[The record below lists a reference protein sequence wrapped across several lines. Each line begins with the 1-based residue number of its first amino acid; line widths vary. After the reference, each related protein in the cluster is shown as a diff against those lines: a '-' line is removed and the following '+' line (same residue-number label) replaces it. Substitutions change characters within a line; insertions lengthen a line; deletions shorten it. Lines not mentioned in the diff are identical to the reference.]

1 MRQKKVVYIA
11 GPITGVDRY
20 WEAFEQAEED
30 LLGRGYTPLSPAHL
44 PTGLTNAQY
53 TRIDFA
59 MIDCADAVLFLP
71 GWKASEGASLEH
83 AYCEYN
89 SKPVV
94 FLRTQN
100 HNGHKLSRE
109 EVQAWLNQDLER
121 VLK

>member
-1 MRQKKVVYIA
+1 MKKVVYIA
-11 GPITGVDRY
+11 GPITGVERY

-30 LLGRGYTPLSPAHL
+30 LLSRGYIPLSPAHL
-44 PTGLTNAQY
+44 PTGMTNAQY

-71 GWKASEGASLEH
+71 DWTASEGASLEQ

-89 SKPVV
+89 SKPAV
-94 FLRTQN
+94 FLRTRN